1 MNLCCIYGKIMD
13 LYPFC
18 MFSHFFRKSAK
29 RNDLV
34 EWLILLYNKLENY
47 PSNIS
52 RMPRHS
58 CCEMRVM
65 QCMTYFFCASLQ
77 SCRRLYQMG
86 DWLPPLILIC
96 CSPPTEVGVIS
107 HLIYLIGQPGDGFTC
122 SESCGRG
129 DTYGYIYG
137 LIHLYDNVMCCN
149 HTSY

>member
-1 MNLCCIYGKIMD
+1 MRM
-13 LYPFC
+13 
-18 MFSHFFRKSAK
+18 
-29 RNDLV
+29 
-34 EWLILLYNKLENY
+34 EILQN
-47 PSNIS
+47 S

-77 SCRRLYQMG
+77 VYTPFRSAQNHCPPDNVRPAGGYIRWG
-86 DWLPPLILIC
+86 IDSPLILIC

-137 LIHLYDNVMCCN
+137 LIHLCDNVMCCN